1 MNVIREIF
9 LCGEAEAQAWS
20 GCHDVVMLHSQ
31 FNLAML
37 QHDSKSLA
45 NRFEEAS
52 SKLCSIDRDKFTH
65 IHFEAAKYVA
75 EMHGML
81 VNNQRNM
88 IVLDAMRHLQDEAL
102 ASDTGNTLRL

>member
-1 MNVIREIF
+1 MNVVKEIF
-9 LCGEAEAQAWS
+9 LLGEAEAQAWS
-20 GCHDVVMLHSQ
+20 DCHDVVMLHSQ

-37 QHDSKSLA
+37 QHDSKELA
-45 NRFEEAS
+45 KRFEEAS

-81 VNNQRNM
+81 VNNQRNLT
-88 IVLDAMRHLQDEAL
+88 VLNAMRWLPDESL